1 MTEEVLQEIPVVWLQ
16 GSGCSGCSVSLLNSA
31 APRIANVLLEE
42 LVPGKHVQVR
52 FHPTIMAASG
62 HLAVEILHDTQA
74 GDEAYVLILEGGIPE
89 KIPNIGGATPDGEEI
104 SIVDTFTEL
113 AKGALCVVAV
123 GACAAFGGIPAAA
136 PNPSG
141 SKSASEV
148 LADHAID
155 TPCVNVP
162 GCPAHPDWIL
172 GTLVNVL
179 LRGLPTEADLDAHG
193 RPLAFFG
200 QLIHDNCPRRAFFDA
215 GKFAS
220 HHGEEGCLY
229 ELGCKGP
236 VTYSDCPSRQWNS
249 GTSWPIG
256 AGSPCLGC
264 VEPGFPDVGCALYKK
279 IETDEEPRI
288 EQDAATGKLKYVAPR
303 AAAYSAAAEGS

>member
-1 MTEEVLQEIPVVWLQ
+1 
-16 GSGCSGCSVSLLNSA
+16 
-31 APRIANVLLEE
+31 
-42 LVPGKHVQVR
+42 
-52 FHPTIMAASG
+52 
-62 HLAVEILHDTQA
+62 VEILHDTQA
-74 GDEAYVLILEGGIPE
+74 DDKPYVLILEGGIPE
-89 KIPNIGGATPDGEEI
+89 KIPNIGGATAAGEEI

-141 SKSASEV
+141 SRSATEV
-148 LADHAID
+148 LREQGID

-172 GTLVNVL
+172 GTLVNVV
-179 LRGLPTEADLDAHG
+179 LRGLPTEDDLDDHG

-200 QLIHDNCPRRAFFDA
+200 GLIHDNCPRRADFDA

-249 GTSWPIG
+249 GINWPIG

-264 VEPGFPDVGCALYKK
+264 VEPGFPDVGCALYRK
-279 IETDEEPRI
+279 IETDDLPRI
-288 EQDAATGKLKYVAPR
+288 ERDPNTGKLRYVAPGQ
-303 AAAYSAAAEGS
+303 ATGS